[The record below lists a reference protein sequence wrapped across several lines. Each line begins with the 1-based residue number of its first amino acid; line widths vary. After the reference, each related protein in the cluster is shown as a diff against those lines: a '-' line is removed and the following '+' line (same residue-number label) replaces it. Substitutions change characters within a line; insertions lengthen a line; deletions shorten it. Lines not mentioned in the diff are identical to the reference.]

1 VNDTRCKVVKNVGVP
16 QLLCAFDLLHA
27 EAIVDSHAKPVEEL
41 NRRIEKLEEVMSKT
55 MDFIHKDAPLS
66 IYDKINGL
74 YEESAKEAD
83 IRKRYYK
90 LELAY
95 LLTLLYA
102 SIRILSLTEEVK
114 KYLKTRKKA

>member
-1 VNDTRCKVVKNVGVP
+1 VNDVRCKVVKNVGVP
-16 QLLCAFDLLHA
+16 QLLCAFDRLHA
-27 EAIVDSHAKPVEEL
+27 EAIVDSHAKSVEEL

-55 MDFIHKDAPLS
+55 MDFIRKDAPPT
-66 IYDKINGL
+66 IYDGINGL
-74 YEESAKEAD
+74 YERSANEAD

-102 SIRILSLTEEVK
+102 SIRILSLTEEAK
-114 KYLKTRKKA
+114 KYLKTHKKA

>member
-1 VNDTRCKVVKNVGVP
+1 MNDTRCKVVKNVGVP

-41 NRRIEKLEEVMSKT
+41 NRRIEKLEEVMPKT
-55 MDFIHKDAPLS
+55 MDFIHKDAPPS

-114 KYLKTRKKA
+114 KYLKTRKNA

>member
-1 VNDTRCKVVKNVGVP
+1 VVKKVGVS
-16 QLLCAFDLLHA
+16 QLLFAFDMLHA
-27 EAIVDSHAKPVEEL
+27 EAFVDSYAKPVEEL

-55 MDFIHKDAPLS
+55 MDFIRKDAPPT

-74 YEESAKEAD
+74 YEESANEAD

-90 LELAY
+90 LELTY

-114 KYLKTRKKA
+114 KYLKTRKKTRKKA